1 MNPRLHR
8 QIAGCLTLAALCLPP
23 ALSSARHAPAS
34 APRPSHSAYPD
45 GTGDSLVD
53 RLNAAQLP
61 QSYRGPLYYRG
72 QPVPQAQPMDVQSL
86 PPNVPQIVPPPPP
99 GARAP
104 EPSMR
109 PPGLTGGVLP
119 PPEPPCAG
127 AC

>member
-1 MNPRLHR
+1 MRPPRR
-8 QIAGCLTLAALCLPP
+8 RTIAGCLALAALSLPP
-23 ALSSARHAPAS
+23 APSSARPAPAPAS
-34 APRPSHSAYPD
+34 PTPRSTYPD

-61 QSYRGPLYYRG
+61 GRYRGPLYYRG
-72 QPVPQAQPMDVQSL
+72 QPIPPAQPMDVQGL

-109 PPGLTGGVLP
+109 PPGPPVAP
-119 PPEPPCAG
+119 PPSTP
-127 AC
+127 